1 MAEGLSIQASV
12 GPLPGGE
19 VAELGDQRGKDRHG
33 GTASDERK
41 NISSSK
47 IQNSNKEIPTSLQ
60 STLCIIIVSTVFV
73 RIISIKDTLMDPCS
87 RQMLPITNKSV
98 YESCM

>member
-1 MAEGLSIQASV
+1 MAEGLSRQASV

-19 VAELGDQRGKDRHG
+19 VAELGDQRGKDIDG

-47 IQNSNKEIPTSLQ
+47 IQNSNK
-60 STLCIIIVSTVFV
+60 
-73 RIISIKDTLMDPCS
+73 
-87 RQMLPITNKSV
+87 
-98 YESCM
+98 